1 MMEHYIDSRASL
13 QLTNRTKML
22 WGKKNIQTK
31 TGLNKTPYYTLSTVV
46 LNTYLD
52 EHGDGGI
59 NKREGKKRKDHIQR
73 DRAVGGNVLWEE
85 GRE

>member
-31 TGLNKTPYYTLSTVV
+31 TGFNKTPYYTLSTVV

-59 NKREGKKRKDHIQR
+59 NKREEKKEKIIFS
-73 DRAVGGNVLWEE
+73 AI
-85 GRE
+85 GR